1 MRKVL
6 RKMMKVLIALKIIMN
21 HLLNNISNYLLFI
34 GICLILNYIKN
45 KYGTDTALLGV
56 GIVLILTSLVNE
68 LNKLPKTQQRRY

>member
-1 MRKVL
+1 
-6 RKMMKVLIALKIIMN
+6 MMKVLIALKIIMN

-68 LNKLPKTQQRRY
+68 LNKIPKTQQRRY